1 MSLQALDA
9 LTFPLQG
16 SRLIEASAGTGKTW
30 TIAMLYVRL
39 VLGASHEGD
48 ANAFDRPLM
57 PPDLLVVTFTDA
69 ATQELRSRIRQR
81 LAQAAEVFRAEAT
94 AAPSGDLSALFALR
108 EQYPA
113 SDWPRLA
120 TWLQVAA
127 EWMDQAAI
135 STIHGWC
142 MRMLREHA
150 FGGQALFRQT
160 LSTDPTELLAEAAR
174 DCWRTFY
181 RDLSLRELN
190 EVLAWWK
197 APSDLLNAVRRL
209 LPYAGHPEFQAVAH
223 AQPANLL
230 AMHHQQRAE
239 TLQALK
245 AHWPDW
251 IDELRVQWEA
261 DDAQNRIDR
270 RKFRAQFYQPWLD
283 ALKAWAT
290 SDDQTAPDLKTG
302 WTRLTPQGMS
312 EAYKDPT
319 QAPQHLGLQALAD
332 LQQQIAGLPDA
343 QSDLLRHATVWV
355 RQRFDQA
362 QAQRAQLGFDDLL
375 RQLDAALQ
383 APSGPALAQAIRQ
396 QFPVALIDEFQD
408 TDPLQYRIFD
418 AVYRVEQPWPGTALV
433 LIGDPKQAIYAFRGA
448 DIHTYLQARRDCAG
462 RLYSLDTNHRSS
474 QAMVD
479 AVNHCFEQAERRTS
493 GTGAFTYRSAD
504 GDNPVPFHRVKAAGR
519 ATLWCPHG
527 MAPHP
532 AAAPALTVWHLPPS
546 SDGGAVKPDDALDP
560 MAQACAATIAGWLKG
575 RQAGFATPR
584 PDGGTD
590 WQALRPQDVA
600 VLVNHRGEARAIR
613 SALARHGVPSV
624 YLSDRESVYQSDS
637 AEDLHRWLQACHQPQ
652 DARALRAA
660 LATRNLALDWHALD
674 RLRHDELAWDDMV
687 ERFRQFQQVW
697 RQRGVLPMVQTLL
710 HTFDVPARLLAPAA
724 GDALP
729 DGERRLTDIL
739 HLAELLQHA
748 SQTLDGEHALI
759 RYLAE
764 QCELAQTGEGGD
776 APILRLESDAQRVRV
791 ITVHKSKGLEYPLV
805 FYPWATYLRTVKA
818 KDTLLRW
825 HGDDGNL
832 QLATGGTSPAKE
844 EAAQRADRE
853 RLAEDLRK
861 LYVGLTRARYATWLG
876 VAPVAQ
882 WEDSAIGHLINGGQA
897 LDATP
902 WPQVLHAAL
911 GGPAHT
917 VIEPA
922 PIGDVYHAGATSAVP
937 VAGTP
942 AASAMA
948 SGALPPAEAVARTY
962 RGQPRPRWWIASY
975 SALRLAAP
983 DADAPVHLAVPDTA
997 QDDLLLEPDDHQ
1009 LDAASWSNAEDN
1021 LAPPSETQ
1029 LDLWATAEPAPAS
1042 TTPGAHAFPKGS
1054 AAGTLLHD
1062 ALQWCAEQGWTHALH
1077 NPQRLRDKVAQLCQ
1091 SHGWDD
1097 WADTATDWLT
1107 ELLQAPLPLPAT
1119 TAPEPASGNTG
1130 SHTDVSATNNADGP
1144 CLAQLA
1150 TCQAE
1155 MEFWLAVALAST
1167 QDLDRLVTQHTL
1179 GGAPRPPLQADQL
1192 HGMLKGFI
1200 DLVFE
1205 HEGRYY
1211 VADYKSNWLG
1221 PDDSHYTAARL
1232 QQAVLDARYDLQYSL
1247 YLLALH
1253 RLLRQRLPGYDYEQH
1268 MGGAVYLFLRGW
1280 RGPARGVLHERP
1292 PRAFIEALD
1301 RLFDEGSPAC

>member
-1 MSLQALDA
+1 MSLQHLNA
-9 LTFPLQG
+9 LTFPLRG

-48 ANAFDRPLM
+48 STAFDRPLM

-81 LAQAAEVFRAEAT
+81 LAQAAEVFRSANT
-94 AAPSGDLSALFALR
+94 DAPSGDLTALFNLR
-108 EQYPA
+108 DQYPTT
-113 SDWPRLA
+113 DWPRLA
-120 TWLQVAA
+120 TRLQVAA

-181 RDLSLRELN
+181 RDLPPPLLN

-197 APSDLLNAVRRL
+197 APQELLAAVRRL
-209 LPYAGHPEFQAVAH
+209 LPYTGHPEFQAL
-223 AQPANLL
+223 ANTPPGELL
-230 AMHHQQRAE
+230 ALHRQRRAA
-239 TLQALK
+239 TLQTLK
-245 AHWPDW
+245 APWPAW
-251 IDELRVQWEA
+251 ADELQTLWEA
-261 DDAQNRIDR
+261 DDAQGRLNRK
-270 RKFRAQFYQPWLD
+270 KFRAQYYQPWLD
-283 ALKAWAT
+283 ELKAWAAD
-290 SDDQTAPDLKTG
+290 DDQTQPDLKTG
-302 WTRLTPQGMS
+302 WTRLTPQGMA
-312 EAYKDPT
+312 EAYKDPAH
-319 QAPQHLGLQALAD
+319 APEHPALQALAD
-332 LQQQIAGLPDA
+332 LPPQIADLPDA
-343 QSDLLRHATVWV
+343 QSDLLRHATVWI

-418 AVYRVEQPWPGTALV
+418 AVYRVAAPSPGTALV

-474 QAMVD
+474 QAMVA
-479 AVNHCFEQAERRTS
+479 AVNHCFAQAEQRTP
-493 GTGAFTYRSAD
+493 GNGAFTYRAAD
-504 GDNPVPFHRVKAAGR
+504 GDNPVPFTSVQAAGR
-519 ATLWCPHG
+519 ATQWCPQGTAAH
-527 MAPHP
+527 HT
-532 AAAPALTVWHLPPS
+532 AAPALTVWHLSLSPE
-546 SDGGAVKPDDALDP
+546 GGTVKPDDALDP
-560 MAQACAATIAGWLKG
+560 MAQACAATIAGWLAG
-575 RQAGFATPR
+575 GQAGFATPR
-584 PDGGTD
+584 PDGSND
-590 WQALRPQDVA
+590 WQTLRPQDVA

-613 SALARHGVPSV
+613 AALARHGVPSV
-624 YLSDRESVYQSDS
+624 YLSDRESVYQSES
-637 AEDLHRWLQACHQPQ
+637 AEDLHRWLQACQQPQ

-660 LATRNLALDWHALD
+660 LATRNLALDWHSMD

-710 HTFDVPARLLAPAA
+710 HSFDVPARLLAPLSPTSPAV
-724 GDALP
+724 GEGLT

-764 QCELAQTGEGGD
+764 QREMAQNGEGGD

-805 FYPWATYLRTVKA
+805 FYPWASYLRTVKA

-825 HGDDGNL
+825 HGDDGDL
-832 QLATGGTSPAKE
+832 HLTTGGSSPAQE

-882 WEDSAIGHLINGGQA
+882 WEDSAIGHLVNGGQP
-897 LDATP
+897 LDTAQ
-902 WPQVLHAAL
+902 WPAMLHSAL
-911 GGPAHT
+911 GGAVHT
-917 VIEPA
+917 VIEAAPSQAMHPA
-922 PIGDVYHAGATSAVP
+922 NTGAAPHGNAMQATSEA
-937 VAGTP
+937 ARGT
-942 AASAMA
+942 AT
-948 SGALPPAEAVARTY
+948 LPDAVARTY
-962 RGQPRPRWWIASY
+962 QGQPRPRWWIASY

-983 DADAPVHLAVPDTA
+983 DGDAPPHLAVPDTA
-997 QDDLLLEPDDHQ
+997 QDDLLLEPAPTE
-1009 LDAASWSNAEDN
+1009 LDAAAWDAADN
-1021 LAPPSETQ
+1021 LHSADPDAQ
-1029 LDLWATAEPAPAS
+1029 LDLWS
-1042 TTPGAHAFPKGS
+1042 TPTSVNGTQSAHTFPKGS

-1062 ALQWCAEQGWTHALH
+1062 ALQWCAEQGWAPALN

-1091 SHGWDD
+1091 THGWDA
-1097 WADTATDWLT
+1097 WAGSATNWLT
-1107 ELLQAPLPLPAT
+1107 DLLQAPLPLPA
-1119 TAPEPASGNTG
+1119 PAD
-1130 SHTDVSATNNADGP
+1130 HEAHP
-1144 CLAQLA
+1144 CLAQLS

-1155 MEFWLAVALAST
+1155 MEFWLAVAPAST
-1167 QDLDRLVTQHTL
+1167 QDLDRVVTQHTL
-1179 GGAPRPPLQADQL
+1179 GAAARPPLQVDQL

-1205 HEGRYY
+1205 HQGRYY

-1253 RLLRQRLPGYDYEQH
+1253 RLLRQRLPGYDYDQH

-1280 RGPARGVLHERP
+1280 RGPAGGVLHERP
-1292 PRAFIEALD
+1292 PRALIDALD
-1301 RLFDEGSPAC
+1301 RLFETGSAAC

>member
-1 MSLQALDA
+1 MSLQQLNA
-9 LTFPLQG
+9 LTFPLHG

-48 ANAFDRPLM
+48 PTAFDRPLM

-81 LAQAAEVFRAEAT
+81 LAQAAEVFRAGTTET
-94 AAPSGDLSALFALR
+94 PSGDLAALFALR
-108 EQYPA
+108 EQYPTT
-113 SDWPRLA
+113 DWPRLA
-120 TWLQVAA
+120 TRLQVAA
-127 EWMDQAAI
+127 EWMDQSAI

-160 LSTDPTELLAEAAR
+160 LATDPTELLAEAAR

-181 RDLSLRELN
+181 RDLPPRELN

-197 APSDLLNAVRRL
+197 APKDLLTAVRRL
-209 LPYAGHPEFQAVAH
+209 LPYAGHADFQARGH
-223 AQPANLL
+223 TTPGELL
-230 AMHHQQRAE
+230 AQHRQRRLA
-239 TLQALK
+239 TLQTLK
-245 AHWPDW
+245 APWPAW
-251 IDELRVQWEA
+251 TDELRAIWEA
-261 DDAQNRIDR
+261 DDAQGRLNRK
-270 RKFRAQFYQPWLD
+270 KFRAQYYQPWLNE
-283 ALKAWAT
+283 LKAWAAN
-290 SDDQTAPDLKTG
+290 DEQTQPDLKTG
-302 WTRLTPQGMS
+302 WTRLTPQGMAD
-312 EAYKDPT
+312 AYKDPVH
-319 QAPQHLGLQALAD
+319 APQHPALQALAE
-332 LQQQIAGLPDA
+332 LAHQIAELPDG
-343 QSDLLRHATVWV
+343 QSDLLRHATVWM

-418 AVYRVEQPWPGTALV
+418 AVYRVAAPSLGTALV

-474 QAMVD
+474 QAMVE
-479 AVNHCFEQAERRTS
+479 AVNHCFTQAEQRTP
-493 GTGAFTYRSAD
+493 GNGAFTYLATD
-504 GDNPVPFHRVKAAGR
+504 GENPVPFNGVKAAGR
-519 ATLWCPHG
+519 TTLWCPHG
-527 MAPHP
+527 MSANRS
-532 AAAPALTVWHLPPS
+532 AAPALTVWHLPLSPE
-546 SDGGAVKPDDALDP
+546 GGTIKPDDALDP
-560 MAQACAATIAGWLKG
+560 MAQACAATIAQWLAG
-575 RQAGFATPR
+575 GQAGFATPR
-584 PDGGTD
+584 PEGDSD

-613 SALARHGVPSV
+613 TALARHGVPSV

-637 AEDLHRWLQACHQPQ
+637 AEELQRWLQACHQPQ

-660 LATRNLALDWHALD
+660 LATRNLALDWHSLEC
-674 RLRHDELAWDDMV
+674 LRHDELAWDDMV

-697 RQRGVLPMVQTLL
+697 RQRGVLPMVQAML
-710 HTFDVPARLLAPAA
+710 HAFDVPARLLEPVSSTAPTA
-724 GDALP
+724 GAGLA

-764 QCELAQTGEGGD
+764 QRELAETGEGGD

-805 FYPWATYLRTVKA
+805 FYPWASYLRTVKA

-825 HGDDGNL
+825 HGDDGDL
-832 QLATGGTSPAKE
+832 HLTTGGDSPGKE

-882 WEDSAIGHLINGGQA
+882 WEDSAIGHLVNGGQP
-897 LDATP
+897 LDAAQ
-902 WPQVLHAAL
+902 WPALLQTAL
-911 GGPAHT
+911 GGSLHT
-917 VIEPA
+917 VIEAA
-922 PIGDVYHAGATSAVP
+922 PNQAPVSTGAAPHGGSLQATTLATRGS
-937 VAGTP
+937 TT
-942 AASAMA
+942 
-948 SGALPPAEAVARTY
+948 LPDAVARPY
-962 RGQPRPRWWIASY
+962 QGQPRPRWWIASY

-983 DADAPVHLAVPDTA
+983 DADAPPHLIVPDTA
-997 QDDLLLEPDDHQ
+997 QDDLLLEPVPPELDTTVWEGADHPQ
-1009 LDAASWSNAEDN
+1009 GADPEA
-1021 LAPPSETQ
+1021 Q
-1029 LDLWATAEPAPAS
+1029 LDLWSLPAS
-1042 TTPGAHAFPKGS
+1042 DSATEGAHTFPKGS
-1054 AAGTLLHD
+1054 AAGTMLHD
-1062 ALQWCAEQGWTHALH
+1062 ALQWCAEQGWAHALN
-1077 NPQRLRDKVAQLCQ
+1077 NPQRLRVKVAQLCQ
-1091 SHGWDD
+1091 THGWDA
-1097 WADTATDWLT
+1097 WADTATHWLT
-1107 ELLQAPLPLPAT
+1107 DLLQAPLPLPAS
-1119 TAPEPASGNTG
+1119 SGQEA
-1130 SHTDVSATNNADGP
+1130 HP
-1144 CLAQLA
+1144 CLGQLT

-1155 MEFWLAVALAST
+1155 MEFWLAVAPAST
-1167 QDLDRLVTQHTL
+1167 LDLDHLVTQHTL
-1179 GGAPRPPLQADQL
+1179 DAAPRPPLQADQL
-1192 HGMLKGFI
+1192 NGMLKGFI

-1253 RLLRQRLPGYDYEQH
+1253 RLLRQRLPGYDYDQH

-1280 RGPARGVLHERP
+1280 RGPACGVLHERP
-1292 PRAFIEALD
+1292 PRALIEAMD
-1301 RLFDEGSPAC
+1301 RLFESGSTAC